1 MRQPLR
7 SNKPNSPGNKKE
19 GEEEEEDWRPRQDY
33 KYLAKDYERMLGYRQ
48 LDGTQPC
55 AMCNRNACQH
65 VFFPCQHKCV
75 CPDCI
80 RAHNIGDTFTKVRE
94 EGTSRGTG
102 KHCSLPVVSRNH
114 DVLTDPH
121 LPVAGRTSGPR
132 APCAAATSS
141 GSCATPD
148 MR

>member
-1 MRQPLR
+1 MRQPSR
-7 SNKPNSPGNKKE
+7 SNKPNSPGSKKE
-19 GEEEEEDWRPRQDY
+19 GEEEEEAWRPRQDY

-55 AMCNRNACQH
+55 AMCNRNACEH

-102 KHCSLPVVSRNH
+102 KHCSLLVVSRNH
-114 DVLTDPH
+114 DVLPH
-121 LPVAGRTSGPR
+121 RPPTCLWLAGQVVLVPR
-132 APCAAATSS
+132 VLQ
-141 GSCATPD
+141 
-148 MR
+148 